1 MSPAGV
7 AGRGADGGAQDGVRQ
22 VAHLCDSF
30 EGADVGPRQEVVEL
44 AKRAGVRAHDARDG
58 GPEVRPGRPHTNQ
71 PGCPV
76 SRRELTQLGS
86 PLERMLDP
94 QIRRTNGAGRIW
106 GGMLAD
112 WRIWGR
118 MARQLGG

>member
-58 GPEVRPGRPHTNQ
+58 GPEVRPGRRP
-71 PGCPV
+71 PP
-76 SRRELTQLGS
+76 
-86 PLERMLDP
+86 
-94 QIRRTNGAGRIW
+94 
-106 GGMLAD
+106 
-112 WRIWGR
+112 
-118 MARQLGG
+118 LGGLPREHLLHPDPDDPGIVGADPG